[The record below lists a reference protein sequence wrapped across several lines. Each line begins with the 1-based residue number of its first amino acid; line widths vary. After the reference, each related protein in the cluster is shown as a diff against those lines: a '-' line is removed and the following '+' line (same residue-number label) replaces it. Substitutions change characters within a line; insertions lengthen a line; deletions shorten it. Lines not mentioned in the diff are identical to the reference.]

1 MVRRYFTKSYKK
13 FTFDATF
20 TDGRSVGELSLEIQT
35 ELFRWYFTESCE
47 IFITYATITDGLA
60 VGELSLEIQTDYFV
74 DKFLSRNVFFFTRFV
89 RLYNCQF
96 IFFTDR
102 ISDINGNYDDQYFAD
117 YFH

>member
-60 VGELSLEIQTDYFV
+60 VGELPLEIQTDYFV
-74 DKFLSRNVFFFTRFV
+74 DKFLSRNVFFFYS
-89 RLYNCQF
+89 LCPSIQLSIY
-96 IFFTDR
+96 FFYR
-102 ISDINGNYDDQYFAD
+102 QN
-117 YFH
+117 

>member
-60 VGELSLEIQTDYFV
+60 VGELPLEIQTDYFV
-74 DKFLSRNVFFFTRFV
+74 DKFLSRNVFFLLALSVYTTV
-89 RLYNCQF
+89 NL
-96 IFFTDR
+96 FFLQTEL
-102 ISDINGNYDDQYFAD
+102 AT
-117 YFH
+117 